1 MTLSSMLARYL
12 YYEPSQITNSFIG
25 ELLEEG
31 IKPNDII
38 VFAVKFMS
46 KYALTSNLWI
56 LLQCKLF
63 LQELS
68 KIKIAKVKDK
78 TCSRYAKLCM
88 GLFGVLSC
96 CDKAQYKFV
105 DEGDSS
111 KTFAH
116 DINVYLTSDRSSI
129 WDDVLI
135 NFKDVL
141 KEDIYDLLNILQK
154 CLQNVVGENP
164 ELSLRKS
171 FIIVRYFLTLKPK
184 SIFKRNSNGCKLDI
198 TDIVFITCL
207 LHTQCHFCSTDLATY
222 VSIAKDIFYFKASR
236 KDKNERV
243 NMLFYVIYTIITKS
257 VSNIPFD
264 SIGIEFVE
272 RKLLEDETSLDDKAS
287 SASAK
292 EINQKDTSTTNSKAK
307 PKHHTESDDIELKC
321 KLLYFYSDYDEHVG
335 LQIKFEKERLQLLER
350 IEQAARL
357 RHVNVAWNIE
367 NEKSFV
373 CVSKLQGRDM

>member
-1 MTLSSMLARYL
+1 MLARYL
-12 YYEPSQITNSFIG
+12 YYEPSQITNSFIS

-38 VFAVKFMS
+38 IFAVKFMS

-56 LLQCKLF
+56 LLQCKTF

-68 KIKIAKVKDK
+68 KIKLAKVKDK
-78 TCSRYAKLCM
+78 TCSKTSSRYAKLCM
-88 GLFGVLSC
+88 GLFDVLSC
-96 CDKAQYKFV
+96 YDKAQYKFV

-111 KTFAH
+111 RTFAH
-116 DINVYLTSDRSSI
+116 DINVYLTSDRNTI
-129 WDDVLI
+129 WDDVLVS
-135 NFKDVL
+135 FKDVL
-141 KEDIYDLLNILQK
+141 KEDIYDLLNIFQK
-154 CLQNVVGENP
+154 CLQNVIGENP
-164 ELSLRKS
+164 ELLLRKS

-184 SIFKRNSNGCKLDI
+184 SIFNRNSSGCKLDI
-198 TDIVFITCL
+198 TDIVFLTCL
-207 LHTQCHFCSTDLATY
+207 LHTQCHFCSADLTTY
-222 VSIAKDIFYFKASR
+222 VSIAKDIFYFKASK

-243 NMLFYVIYTIITKS
+243 NILFYVIYTIITKS

-264 SIGIEFVE
+264 SIGFEVIE
-272 RKLLEDETSLDDKAS
+272 RQLLEDETSLEDMAS
-287 SASAK
+287 SASEK
-292 EINQKDTSTTNSKAK
+292 EIKAK
-307 PKHHTESDDIELKC
+307 TKYHTESDDIERKC

-335 LQIKFEKERLQLLER
+335 LQIKFEKERLQLLDR

-373 CVSKLQGRDM
+373 CVSKLQGRDI

>member
-1 MTLSSMLARYL
+1 MLARYL

-25 ELLEEG
+25 ELLEED

-56 LLQCKLF
+56 LLQCKTF

-68 KIKIAKVKDK
+68 KIKIAKVKDKTSSK

-116 DINVYLTSDRSSI
+116 DINVYLTSDKNTI
-129 WDDVLI
+129 WNDVLI

-154 CLQNVVGENP
+154 CLQNAIGENP
-164 ELSLRKS
+164 EFLLRKS

-184 SIFKRNSNGCKLDI
+184 SIFKRNSNGCQLDI

-207 LHTQCHFCSTDLATY
+207 LHTQCHFCSNDLTTY
-222 VSIAKDIFYFKASR
+222 VSTAKDIFYFKASK

-264 SIGIEFVE
+264 SIGIEFVD
-272 RKLLEDETSLDDKAS
+272 RQLLEEEASLDDKVL
-287 SASAK
+287 SASEK
-292 EINQKDTSTTNSKAK
+292 ETNQKDSSTTISKTK
-307 PKHHTESDDIELKC
+307 PKHNTESDDIERKC

-350 IEQAARL
+350 VEQAARL
-357 RHVNVAWNIE
+357 RHVDVAWNIE
-367 NEKSFV
+367 NEKTFV